1 MTIARCGASG
11 DGCWTRRAK
20 WPRRAAEL
28 LPRHHE
34 TERIVMAFAPNIIHL
49 LQLLIFLKDEKTI
62 FCLISEQSS
71 QILTLSLGKNNAP
84 E

>member
-1 MTIARCGASG
+1 
-11 DGCWTRRAK
+11 
-20 WPRRAAEL
+20 
-28 LPRHHE
+28 
-34 TERIVMAFAPNIIHL
+34 MAFAPNIIHL